1 MPWSITGTA
10 GGQFLQAGGNSP
22 TAATLVPTIT
32 YMASANA
39 TAGEI
44 DTITVTAYAGP
55 VLGDPTQDETLGTI
69 TAIET
74 IEGGALQN
82 GDFSQGLAHW
92 ANFGT
97 VRNIQIGNAVRDSL
111 GNSCLA
117 SELNNPFVYE
127 DAYGTDSG
135 IKQTFLLPAGATS
148 ISLTTWNNL
157 DPVTVNRDVDRQQ
170 RHPACP
176 GIAGPAQHADAA
188 QSLRLLRL
196 QLHRQLAREPDSKCG
211 GICGNHRNSG
221 TRVELPQRHQ
231 RHDCQLRQRRGEVA
245 WPRIPAPGIAEN
257 VCAARA
263 PHARFGH

>member
-1 MPWSITGTA
+1 MPQDPNVQVSYAWSITGTA

-157 DPVTVNRDVDRQQ
+157 DPVTVTVTL
-170 RHPACP
+170 
-176 GIAGPAQHADAA
+176 I
-188 QSLRLLRL
+188 
-196 QLHRQLAREPDSKCG
+196 DS
-211 GICGNHRNSG
+211 SG
-221 TRVELPQRHQ
+221 TPHVLASLVPPSMQMQPSPYDFYDYSCTGNSPANLTLNVGAYAGTTVTLELESSY
-231 RHDCQLRQRRGEVA
+231 LS
-245 WPRIPAPGIAEN
+245 GINGTIANFDN
-257 VCAARA
+257 VVVK
-263 PHARFGH
+263 